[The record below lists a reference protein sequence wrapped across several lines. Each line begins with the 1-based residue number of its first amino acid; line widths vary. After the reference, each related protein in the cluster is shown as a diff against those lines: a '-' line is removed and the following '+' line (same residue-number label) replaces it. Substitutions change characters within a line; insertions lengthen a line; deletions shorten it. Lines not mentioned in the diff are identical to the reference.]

1 MHKLKNKL
9 FSSLLSLF
17 LLTFPFA
24 APSQGQGANK
34 LPPDQVE
41 KVHNRLFPKGPKGEI
56 TDMLARTT
64 GDVNVPCVVPVWQR
78 VMVPFVDELGMLASK
93 SDLIVVAKA
102 VAGTTHVNADKDFLY
117 TDWNF
122 VVEDVLKDN
131 PKASV
136 QPGAT
141 ILVTRPGGKLQINGR
156 MVHAAC
162 ADFEDF
168 SGGHEYLLYLGFVP
182 DTGAY
187 TSSGSAAF
195 AISPTKRLDSFHY
208 RESEVSDK
216 DALLKAAKEGVA
228 LSAQIPRR

>member
-93 SDLIVVAKA
+93 SDL
-102 VAGTTHVNADKDFLY
+102 
-117 TDWNF
+117 
-122 VVEDVLKDN
+122 
-131 PKASV
+131 
-136 QPGAT
+136 
-141 ILVTRPGGKLQINGR
+141 
-156 MVHAAC
+156 
-162 ADFEDF
+162 
-168 SGGHEYLLYLGFVP
+168 
-182 DTGAY
+182 
-187 TSSGSAAF
+187 
-195 AISPTKRLDSFHY
+195 DSFHY

-228 LSAQIPRR
+228 LSGGRSRRNAQKVYVCRSCLSSVRVLTCSFIQSARNPFTRFNLQVYY